1 MPILGDMV
9 RIGEQRPPALP
20 STSDQQARR
29 AAILTAATRL
39 GRIRA
44 LDRIHAREIAA
55 EAGVALRTLYRYY
68 PSKYHVYAAVLQ
80 SQEAELGA
88 STRSGTGDDPAAAVA
103 ALMAGAC
110 RNMLRHEHLAHAMI
124 TSTQTVR
131 AQTGAIGDHTVR
143 DLIVRTA
150 GVTDPTADQLRV
162 ARLIEQVT
170 FGVLTWAVGG
180 EVDAVD
186 AVDDVRRACESLM
199 RDAFG

>member
-1 MPILGDMV
+1 MV
-9 RIGEQRPPALP
+9 RIGERRPPALP
-20 STSDQQARR
+20 LTSDQQVRR

-80 SQEAELGA
+80 SQVAELGA
-88 STRSGTGDDPAAAVA
+88 SARSGTGDDPVAAVA

-110 RNMLRHEHLAHAMI
+110 RNMLRHEHLAHAMV

-150 GVTDPTADQLRV
+150 GVTDPTADQLRI

-170 FGVLTWAVGG
+170 FGVLTWTVGG
-180 EVDAVD
+180 EVDAAD
-186 AVDDVRRACESLM
+186 AVDDVRRACESLIG
-199 RDAFG
+199 DSFG

>member
-1 MPILGDMV
+1 MPILRDMV
-9 RIGEQRPPALP
+9 RIGERRPPALP

-80 SQEAELGA
+80 SQVAELGA
-88 STRSGTGDDPAAAVA
+88 SARSGTGDDPAAAVA

-150 GVTDPTADQLRV
+150 GVTDPTADQLRI

-170 FGVLTWAVGG
+170 FGVLTWTVGG

-186 AVDDVRRACESLM
+186 AVDDVRRACESLIG
-199 RDAFG
+199 DAFG